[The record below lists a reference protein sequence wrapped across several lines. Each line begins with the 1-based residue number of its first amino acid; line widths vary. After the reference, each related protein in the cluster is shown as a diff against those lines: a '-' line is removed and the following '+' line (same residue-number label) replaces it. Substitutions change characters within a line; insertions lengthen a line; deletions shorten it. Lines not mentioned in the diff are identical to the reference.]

1 MFHLLEDLPVKTK
14 FLYQIKVKNTS
25 HLINGMSPNI
35 TKILKNHVLFF
46 FFFFGIR
53 ASIHSCIRTDTAA
66 VIRNVVK
73 MFFTNGPAILL
84 NNYQKKSPKFS
95 NAFLGLVLSLVA
107 NNNSGGN

>member
-1 MFHLLEDLPVKTK
+1 MACLQILLR
-14 FLYQIKVKNTS
+14 FLRT
-25 HLINGMSPNI
+25 M
-35 TKILKNHVLFF
+35 FF
-46 FFFFGIR
+46 FVFFFGIR

-84 NNYQKKSPKFS
+84 NNSQKKSPKFS

-107 NNNSGGN
+107 NNNSGDN

>member
-1 MFHLLEDLPVKTK
+1 MACLQILLR
-14 FLYQIKVKNTS
+14 FLRT
-25 HLINGMSPNI
+25 M
-35 TKILKNHVLFF
+35 FF
-46 FFFFGIR
+46 FFGFFFGIR

-66 VIRNVVK
+66 VILNVVK

-84 NNYQKKSPKFS
+84 NNSQKKSSKFS